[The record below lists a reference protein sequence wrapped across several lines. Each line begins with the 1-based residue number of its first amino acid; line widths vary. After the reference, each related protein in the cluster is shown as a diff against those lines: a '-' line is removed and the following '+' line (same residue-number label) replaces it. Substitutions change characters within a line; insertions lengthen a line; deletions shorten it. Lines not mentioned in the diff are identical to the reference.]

1 MIACGGYARSSR
13 RMGRRPACI
22 TAVRAAVS
30 RAYASA
36 RRSNSPSHRPITPLA
51 RYVRDTATRPD
62 STLRCAGDTRAPTR
76 ASLIPGGGAAR
87 STAQCEKAHRQIR
100 EAWVRVACRPHAITD
115 VACAWTRTAPR
126 PHTDLYCL
134 HPHLARPTARRF
146 QSGYSI
152 PYPLRRCPCD
162 PRPRRREERRPVGGS
177 GICECGA

>member
-51 RYVRDTATRPD
+51 RYVRDTANRPD
-62 STLRCAGDTRAPTR
+62 STLRCAFSRGRRLFPAVARFARPLNARKRIDRFGRPGDVWRA
-76 ASLIPGGGAAR
+76 
-87 STAQCEKAHRQIR
+87 
-100 EAWVRVACRPHAITD
+100 VACCPHAITD

-134 HPHLARPTARRF
+134 HPHSARPTARRF